1 MSKKTKYC
9 RLLEKFVNKSNKD
22 LLEEVYGTN
31 CKLEVRN
38 IEYLLKA
45 KTCLVEVKIS
55 LGEHFDDLS
64 LDSDLIVRDM
74 IKEAADAIL
83 PETKIMTVVSFDI

>member
-22 LLEEVYGTN
+22 LLEDIYGTN

-38 IEYLLKA
+38 IEYLLKD
-45 KTCLVEVKIS
+45 KTCLVEVKIF
-55 LGEHFDDLS
+55 LGERFDDLS

-83 PETKIMTVVSFDI
+83 PETKIITIVSFDI

>member
-22 LLEEVYGTN
+22 LLEDIYGTN

-38 IEYLLKA
+38 IEYLLKD
-45 KTCLVEVKIS
+45 KTCLVEVKIF
-55 LGEHFDDLS
+55 LGERFDDLS

-83 PETKIMTVVSFDI
+83 PETKIMTIVSFDI

>member
-38 IEYLLKA
+38 IEYLLKD
-45 KTCLVEVKIS
+45 KTCLVEVKIF
-55 LGEHFDDLS
+55 LGERFDDLS

-83 PETKIMTVVSFDI
+83 PETKIMTIVSFDI